1 MCGCDLC
8 APRCVPVCRP
18 AGVARVAA
26 VTVRCVG
33 PVTVHC
39 ARRRCLV
46 RRVYVYREVS
56 LPADPEHQQ
65 QARGQNIGYNMERKM
80 VRRRSSPNTH
90 APQAARS
97 GRACLS
103 RLRSWGSR
111 VTHVIRE
118 AFRTAY
124 TASGIS
130 DHGERWAAGRFFR
143 RADS

>member
-56 LPADPEHQQ
+56 STAYPRYRTHQH
-65 QARGQNIGYNMERKM
+65 AVKTCYNMERKM

-130 DHGERWAAGRFFR
+130 DHSERWTAGRFFR